1 MRLRHEDA
9 VEQYLNQIESEKP
22 QPTVPDSD
30 EFPLPPTRKTPVPR
44 GFLPLLDVLLAL
56 VAFGLAY
63 IARYELTIFR
73 PVLDPS
79 SASFAP
85 YIPYALVYAGI
96 LYLLHHGNGLYRQV
110 RGRSW
115 LEEVYIVTNGVTS
128 TTVIML
134 AMFFVFQPLVTS
146 RLMLVYVA
154 AITIA
159 LLAVA
164 RAIHRM
170 ILAYLRR
177 QGIGVQRVLIVGAGE
192 TGQAVLRVM
201 MARKDLGYQV
211 VGYVDDNPDRGNV
224 DLGRVKGLG
233 NLDNLRSTI
242 RKYHVDLVVITLP
255 WSYHDRILNLVRTA
269 RKTGIEVRAVPD
281 VFQLNLRQVQVEN
294 LDGIPLLG
302 IGGGTRHIT
311 GAERL
316 MKRSIDIAL
325 IILGLPLL
333 ALILTA
339 AAVAIWLESPGP
351 ILYRAR
357 RVGEGGR
364 EFDMFKFRSMIPEA
378 EKYRQQLVEATG
390 EDPRHPKIK
399 NDPRITRVGA
409 FIRATSI
416 DELPQLINV
425 VRGEM
430 SLVGPRPPTPDEV
443 SLYEPWH
450 RQRLQTV
457 PGITGMWQISG
468 RSDVPFDEMCLLD
481 IYYIENWSVK
491 LDLQI
496 LLMTVPHVLLRQ
508 GAY

>member
-1 MRLRHEDA
+1 MRLNVEDA
-9 VEQYLNQIESEKP
+9 VEQYLEKIEGEKTKHPSDSHDIPPLKPRKKRLPSEY
-22 QPTVPDSD
+22 
-30 EFPLPPTRKTPVPR
+30 LPIIDLILT
-44 GFLPLLDVLLAL
+44 F

-79 SASFAP
+79 TAAFGP
-85 YIPYALVYAGI
+85 YLPYAAVYATM
-96 LYLLHHGNGLYRQV
+96 LYLIYHGNGLYKTV

-115 LEEVYIVTNGVTS
+115 TEEIWIIINGVTS
-128 TTVIML
+128 ATVILL
-134 AMFFVFQPLVTS
+134 ALFFVFQPLVTS

-154 AITIA
+154 AITIG
-159 LLAVA
+159 LLAIA
-164 RAIHRM
+164 RVVNRM
-170 ILAYLRR
+170 VLAHLRS
-177 QGIGVQRVLIVGAGE
+177 QGIGVQRVLIVGVGE

-233 NLDNLRSTI
+233 NLENLRSTI

-255 WSYHDRILNLVRTA
+255 WAYHERILSIVRTA
-269 RKTGIEVRAVPD
+269 RKTGAEVRAVPD

-302 IGGGTRHIT
+302 ISSGEQRIS
-311 GAERL
+311 GANRL
-316 MKRSIDIAL
+316 LKRAIDIFL
-325 IILGLPLL
+325 IVL
-333 ALILTA
+333 ALPVLILVFVGTA
-339 AAVAIWLESPGP
+339 IAIRMEGSGP

-357 RVGEGGR
+357 RVGEGGE
-364 EFDMFKFRSMIPEA
+364 EFDMFKFRSMYPDA
-378 EKYRQQLVEATG
+378 ELYRKKLVEASG
-390 EDPRHPKIK
+390 EDPRHPKIR
-399 NDPRITRVGA
+399 NDPRVTKVGA
-409 FIRATSI
+409 FIRSSSI
-416 DELPQLINV
+416 DELPQLLNV
-425 VRGEM
+425 LRGEM

-443 SLYEPWH
+443 ELYEPWH
-450 RQRLQTV
+450 RQRLQAI
-457 PGITGMWQISG
+457 PGITGLWQISG

-481 IYYIENWSVK
+481 IYYIENWSVR

-496 LLMTVPHVLLRQ
+496 LLMTVPYVALRR